1 MIMLR
6 LRYRVCCLTLLLIM
20 ASLAVAGGPLDSL
33 VPFRSKVEADPK
45 KNYQLT
51 KSNGPWMIM
60 AISLA
65 GDDAEVKAQ
74 KVALELRRDHKL
86 EAWVHEQEIDRGDT
100 VIGLGVDKYN
110 NPRKMKNMRGGATR
124 EVAVMVGNFNSAD
137 DPAATRTL
145 EQVRSAN
152 IKALANGEV
161 FSDNSGLNAI
171 RSAYFNAA
179 ARAKAAARKSKP
191 QTRGP
196 LGRAFMTRNPLQPVE
211 EVAQATIDPFVVELN
226 RGVEY
231 SLLDNPK
238 QYTVVVGTF
247 RGAAA
252 FSEEKFA
259 ESVAK
264 VRNKT
269 QGDSPLDKAT
279 KDAMLVT
286 AKLREEGWEAYIF
299 HDQFETLVTIGGFD
313 DLGPRMPDGHIELQ
327 SGIAKVIKKFEAKKS
342 TLGGNGR
349 GAVQPVSA
357 QVALVPVT
365 RKVTHE
371 GRTYDVPLDVSP
383 RLIQVPRQSIA
394 DVYRER

>member
-1 MIMLR
+1 MLR
-6 LRYRVCCLTLLLIM
+6 LRLSLCCLALLLLVAPL
-20 ASLAVAGGPLDSL
+20 ASAAGPLDSL

-60 AISLA
+60 AISLG
-65 GDDAEVKAQ
+65 GDDAEIKAQ

-86 EAWVHEQEIDRGDT
+86 EAWVHEQEVDRGGT
-100 VIGLGVDKYN
+100 TIGLGVDERG
-110 NPRKMKNMRGGATR
+110 NPKRMKNMRGGATR

-137 DPAATRTL
+137 DPAATRML
-145 EQVRSAN
+145 EQVRSAK

-179 ARAKAAARKSKP
+179 ARAKAAAQKSKP

-196 LGRAFMTRNPLQPVE
+196 LGRAFMTRNPLQPIE
-211 EVAQATIDPFVVELN
+211 EVAQATLDPFVIELN

-238 QYTVVVGTF
+238 PYTVVVGTF

-252 FSEEKFA
+252 YSEAKFK
-259 ESVAK
+259 ESVNK
-264 VRNKT
+264 VKQKT
-269 QGDSPLDKAT
+269 QGDTPLDKAT

-313 DLGPRMPDGHIELQ
+313 DIGTKMPDGHIELQ
-327 SGIAKVIKKFEAKKS
+327 SGIAKVIKNFEAKKAP
-342 TLGGNGR
+342 LGPAGR

-357 QVALVPVT
+357 QVALRPVT
-365 RKVTHE
+365 REVSYE
-371 GRTYDVPLDVSP
+371 GRTYNVPLDVSP